1 MAWKRL
7 QFQCI
12 YQDSELNHSMKN
24 GRWKILRKD
33 RLLYLA
39 SSKLPHKLSNRGSRM
54 SCIVHPTHPQQVQFH
69 LAQKKRRTWSSP
81 REVLLLEWQTTGAIT
96 WNADVK
102 GWQLSCKM
110 CTQHTFFGAWITSR
124 NLPTG
129 FLLVTSIGLWP
140 PFKKNGRVHEWACS
154 HFHRAIH
161 LWSGVFPMQS
171 RNCFHSNANKEK

>member
-1 MAWKRL
+1 
-7 QFQCI
+7 
-12 YQDSELNHSMKN
+12 
-24 GRWKILRKD
+24 
-33 RLLYLA
+33 
-39 SSKLPHKLSNRGSRM
+39 M
-54 SCIVHPTHPQQVQFH
+54 SCIVHPTHHQQVQFH

-102 GWQLSCKM
+102 GWELSCKM

-140 PFKKNGRVHEWACS
+140 PFKTNGWVHEWACS